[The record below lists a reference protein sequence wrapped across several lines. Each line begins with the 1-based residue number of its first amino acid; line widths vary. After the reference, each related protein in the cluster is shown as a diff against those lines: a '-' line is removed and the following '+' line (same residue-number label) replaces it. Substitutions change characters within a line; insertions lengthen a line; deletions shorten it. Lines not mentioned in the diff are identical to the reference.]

1 MAFTV
6 CCSRLVPLRWLTVI
20 QHPLYHNALPLE
32 SQVQLFIVIQ
42 SFPKLYEIQCVRY
55 IYIYIY
61 IRYYVLRNRTD
72 TPYNRV
78 WLNLS
83 IAQRNWMRIS
93 TCTLDACTPILCNM
107 FCFLFFFFYL
117 FFLHNYF
124 LQFQLLFYR
133 QSLEATYINRGM
145 WF

>member
-55 IYIYIY
+55 IYTYDIMCWETELTHHTTAYDWIY
-61 IRYYVLRNRTD
+61 RSLKETECVFLPVR
-72 TPYNRV
+72 
-78 WLNLS
+78 
-83 IAQRNWMRIS
+83 S
-93 TCTLDACTPILCNM
+93 TRARQYFVT
-107 FCFLFFFFYL
+107 CFVFFFFFFYL

>member
-55 IYIYIY
+55 IYI
-61 IRYYVLRNRTD
+61 RYYVLRNKTD
-72 TPYNRV
+72 TPHNRV

-93 TCTLDACTPILCNM
+93 TCTLDACTPILCNT
-107 FCFLFFFFYL
+107 FCFHFFYDTTISC
-117 FFLHNYF
+117 NYNYYIIDN
-124 LQFQLLFYR
+124 LWT
-133 QSLEATYINRGM
+133 TYINYGM

>member
-55 IYIYIY
+55 IYIH
-61 IRYYVLRNRTD
+61 T
-72 TPYNRV
+72 
-78 WLNLS
+78 
-83 IAQRNWMRIS
+83 
-93 TCTLDACTPILCNM
+93 ILCAEKQNWHTIQPRM
-107 FCFLFFFFYL
+107 TEFIDRSKKLNAYFYLYARRVQYFVTCFVFFFFFL

-124 LQFQLLFYR
+124 LQLQLLFYR